1 MKKALS
7 YLAAVCLVAQTGV
20 AQALTV
26 ECLPMYNV
34 FYAGLE
40 NQPVLR
46 IKLTAEEGEKVLSL
60 NFTTGNTSLPG
71 DITGAHLYST
81 GSIPF
86 FAPHAAAENAPVEK
100 ATSDSAAAGQIIFNP
115 AGGVELAE
123 GVHYLW
129 LTYDIASTAKGNHR
143 IAANCLSVIDGKG
156 NTILPEVGKDG
167 TARRDA
173 VVYPFKYRVAP
184 YYRPKWIS
192 DWNKNHLTSAH
203 FKYATDF
210 IFFGLTNNGGEVGFQ
225 WGVTQ
230 EIHDSTLARVKQL
243 RGKTEC
249 HLVAGFAVSE
259 LQQPAEG
266 KDSFGKVISD
276 TERREKLAK
285 SLASYVLENG
295 FEGLDLDY
303 EYPTPSGGSWWN
315 FALFLTNLREELA
328 GTGVSLSIAITVRY
342 DKPLPVVYDQVDFVN
357 LMTYGAPGDHS
368 TMALVESDL
377 AWCNGKVPPVKTMLG
392 LPFFSRDRLSPHSDG
407 GGLGYSAILNQYP
420 TIAANKN
427 VFINKSDNNK
437 EHYFNGATLI
447 KQKCKL
453 VVQRKLGGVL
463 IWAYDTDALITNSRS
478 LAKAMYS
485 VIKQAKR

>member
-1 MKKALS
+1 MKKMFS
-7 YLAAVCLVAQTGV
+7 YIPAACLMAMAGM

-46 IKLTAEEGEKVLSL
+46 IKLTAKAGEKVVSL
-60 NFTTGNTSLPG
+60 NFTTGNTSLPS
-71 DITGAHLYST
+71 DVTGAHLYSSGAT
-81 GSIPF
+81 PF
-86 FAPHAAAENAPVEK
+86 FAPHAATGTAPVKK
-100 ATSDSAAAGQIIFNP
+100 ATTTSAAAGSMIFNP
-115 AGGVELAE
+115 EGGVELAE

-129 LTYDIASTAKGNHR
+129 LTYDIASTAKGNHH

-156 NTILPEVGKDG
+156 NTVLPEAGKDG
-167 TARRDA
+167 TARHDA
-173 VVYPFKYRVAP
+173 VVYPFKFRVAP

-192 DWNKNHLTSAH
+192 SWNKNQLTPTH

-210 IFFGLTNNGGEVGFQ
+210 IFFGLTNNGEEVGLQ
-225 WGVTQ
+225 GGVTQ
-230 EIHDSTLARVKQL
+230 EIHDTTLARVKQL
-243 RGKTEC
+243 RGKTGC

-259 LQQPAEG
+259 SRQTGEG
-266 KDSFGKVISD
+266 EDSFGKVINNR
-276 TERREKLAK
+276 ERRKRLAK
-285 SLASYVLENG
+285 NLASYVIENG

-303 EYPTPSGGSWWN
+303 EYPKTSDGTWWN

-342 DKPLPVVYDQVDFVN
+342 DPPLPVVFDQADFVN
-357 LMTYGAPGDHS
+357 LMTYGAPGDHA

-392 LPFFSRDRLSPHSDG
+392 LPFFSRDRLQRHHDNG
-407 GGLGYSAILNQYP
+407 GVGYSTILSQYP
-420 TIAANKN
+420 TIAANRN

-463 IWAYDTDALITNSRS
+463 IWAYDTDTLITNSRS

-485 VIKQAKR
+485 VIKQTKR